1 VPSYRLELEIGDMLP
16 GRSPEQV
23 MDAAVSGL
31 GFHVDATD
39 IAVVAG
45 TPRILVRFTVPASSS
60 YEEDSAARTASRQSR
75 EAVEEVAT
83 TGRWRLLR
91 RYHGTWLA
99 LG

>member
-1 VPSYRLELEIGDMLP
+1 VPSYRLEVEIGDLLP

-23 MDAAVSGL
+23 MDAAVSAL
-31 GFHVDATD
+31 GFHIDATD
-39 IAVVAG
+39 ITVVAG
-45 TPRILVRFTVPASSS
+45 TPRIQLRFTVPPSSS

-75 EAVEEVAT
+75 EAVEDVAT
-83 TGRWRLLR
+83 TGRYRLLR